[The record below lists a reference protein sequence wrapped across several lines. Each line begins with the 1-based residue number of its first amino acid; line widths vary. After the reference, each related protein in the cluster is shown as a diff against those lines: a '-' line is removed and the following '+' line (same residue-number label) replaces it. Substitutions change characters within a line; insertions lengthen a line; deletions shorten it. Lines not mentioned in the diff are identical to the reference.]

1 MIQTSEED
9 HGIKRVCT
17 KYVQTLSTKSLTLP
31 SKAWDFLINSKY
43 HSITAKERYHLPIL
57 FSMCHIIRAKLFLI
71 HFSMMTVKMCI
82 ILDSWE
88 KHWRYSSVLLYG
100 MTRPAAQLSNSLIV
114 HFCYIYIFSISYFI
128 CSSVCLSIKL
138 DPRLLCTQ
146 LRPKPHSTWTNV

>member
-1 MIQTSEED
+1 MYKLYQLNHSLCQVKLGTSW
-9 HGIKRVCT
+9 
-17 KYVQTLSTKSLTLP
+17 STVNTIP
-31 SKAWDFLINSKY
+31 
-43 HSITAKERYHLPIL
+43 ITAKGRYHLPIL
-57 FSMCHIIRAKLFLI
+57 FCMCHIIRAKLFLI

-88 KHWRYSSVLLYG
+88 KHLRYPSVLLYG

-114 HFCYIYIFSISYFI
+114 NFCYIYIFSISYFI